1 MDFNLILSLSAHN
14 IFCTSTCC
22 WSRKSGTLVSYES
35 WHLCLRKGAFT
46 SLGRVGW
53 VSEGDESGARCGAV
67 LPPIVPPTTSQR
79 QPPTGWS
86 RCYHRQS
93 TILATSNQRN
103 LPLHT
108 ISDFGHICAD
118 ILTSSMLLARTYTI
132 HLQTSTNNLSPL
144 KQTEMY
150 AYQGS
155 ASDS

>member
-14 IFCTSTCC
+14 SFCTSTCC
-22 WSRKSGTLVSYES
+22 WLRKSGTRVSYES
-35 WHLCLRKGAFT
+35 WHLGLRKGAFT

-103 LPLHT
+103 LPPYNLKFWASLCRHSNVINIAGQDTYNPFAKNLNKEFFPIKSNLHQ
-108 ISDFGHICAD
+108 C
-118 ILTSSMLLARTYTI
+118 ILRVSLR
-132 HLQTSTNNLSPL
+132 
-144 KQTEMY
+144 
-150 AYQGS
+150 
-155 ASDS
+155 